1 METEFTTQE
10 FLDSVSNPFTRKQ
23 YRLGINKF
31 SKWFGEPPEEIL
43 RIRKE
48 DLTQNPNENLVDY
61 RNRASRFEKQI
72 ELFHSHLLS
81 QGYSI
86 NTARTNTIGVI
97 QLFSY
102 YRMPIILRNSQR
114 KISKTVKT
122 TKSFPLTIEHV
133 RAMFQVGDLRERVIL
148 STATDLGL
156 RISDFSELKKADI
169 PPLNQEAPIPIEIMT
184 NKEDVLASGFISR
197 ESVDLL
203 KIYVPTLDK
212 ADNPY
217 LFPSNHED
225 HISPEWIN
233 MLLQKL
239 AVKAGIQLNCKTLS
253 FHCFRKMFL
262 SACIN
267 SGIGLTAG
275 KKLCGK
281 SIPQSDDTYL
291 TTVNLREKFIL
302 LKNFLT
308 IQKQF
313 SQSDDT
319 IESLKSTIADMQKD
333 IHKQNSIIETITQKL
348 VDIQPLIELTNVQDK
363 DLINL
368 NKFLD
373 SVKSPDATDITSIVL
388 DLITQEISKN
398 AESKGITPME
408 QVLEIFK
415 ERLDSVRGEPKLL
428 KKRIQI

>member
-10 FLDSVSNPFTRKQ
+10 FLDSMSNPFTRKQ

-48 DLTQNPNENLVDY
+48 DLTQNPDENLVDY

-86 NTARTNTIGVI
+86 NTARTNTIGII

-114 KISKTVKT
+114 KISRTVKT
-122 TKSFPLTIEHV
+122 TRSFPLTIEHV

-169 PPLNQEAPIPIEIMT
+169 PPLNQETPIQIEIMT
-184 NKEDVLASGFISR
+184 NKENVLASGFLSR
-197 ESVDLL
+197 ETVELL

-212 ADNPY
+212 AGNPY

-233 MLLQKL
+233 LLLQRL
-239 AVKAGIQLNCKTLS
+239 SVKAGIQLNGKTLT

-308 IQKQF
+308 IQKQS

-319 IESLKSTIADMQKD
+319 IESLKSTIADMQID
-333 IHKQNSIIETITQKL
+333 LHRQNSVIETITQKL
-348 VDIQPLIELTNVQDK
+348 VDVQPLIELTNAHDK
-363 DLINL
+363 DFVNL
-368 NKFLD
+368 KKFVDL
-373 SVKSPDATDITSIVL
+373 VKSADATDITSKIL
-388 DLITQEISKN
+388 DLVTREISKN
-398 AESKGITPME
+398 AESKGITPFE
-408 QVLEIFK
+408 EVLETVK
-415 ERLDSVRGEPKLL
+415 ERLYSIKGEPN
-428 KKRIQI
+428 

>member
-1 METEFTTQE
+1 M
-10 FLDSVSNPFTRKQ
+10 SNPFTRKQ

-43 RIRKE
+43 RIRKD
-48 DLTQNPNENLVDY
+48 DLTQKRNENLVDY
-61 RNRASRFEKQI
+61 RNRASRFENQI
-72 ELFHSHLLS
+72 ELFHSHLLN

-156 RISDFSELKKADI
+156 RISDFSGLKKADI
-169 PPLNQEAPIPIEIMT
+169 PPLNQEAPIPIEVMT
-184 NKEDVLASGFISR
+184 NKEDILASGFLSR
-197 ESVDLL
+197 ETVELL
-203 KIYVPTLDK
+203 KIYVPTLNK
-212 ADNPY
+212 AGNPY

-233 MLLQKL
+233 MLLL
-239 AVKAGIQLNCKTLS
+239 RLSVKAGIQLNDKTLS

-308 IQKQF
+308 IQKQ
-313 SQSDDT
+313 SIQSDDT
-319 IESLKSTIADMQKD
+319 IESLKSTIADMQID
-333 IHKQNSIIETITQKL
+333 LHRQNSVIETITQKL
-348 VDIQPLIELTNVQDK
+348 VEVQPLIEFTNIQDK
-363 DLINL
+363 DLVNL
-368 NKFLD
+368 KKFVDL
-373 SVKSPDATDITSIVL
+373 VKSPDTALAL
-388 DLITQEISKN
+388 DLVTQEIYKN
-398 AESKGITPME
+398 AESKGITPIE
-408 QVLEIFK
+408 EVLEIFK
-415 ERLDSVRGEPKLL
+415 ERIDSIKG
-428 KKRIQI
+428 I